1 MRKFCIAIAILL
13 AAVCAF
19 AEGTRTW
26 QQTTFE
32 DFEKGTTKG
41 VAVRSDGRLELA
53 PGFKAVTT
61 TPSTYIWSLASDDQG
76 SVYVAAGSPA
86 RVYHITPDGQSSV
99 IFEPKELQVQSVVVD
114 GHGTVYAATSP
125 DGKVYKIE
133 RRTPE
138 VPKKGTK
145 GAPVPVS
152 PAPQSPAMQGASD
165 QPKAQVAVDANW
177 TSTLLFDPKTKY
189 IWSLALDNEG
199 RLYVATGD
207 RGEIFRVEPNG
218 QGSLFFK
225 SDEAHI
231 RALAL
236 DPQGNL
242 IAGSDGSGLLYRISP
257 QGEAFVLYSAPK
269 KEITALAVDRMGNIY
284 AAGVGEK
291 RTGGGS
297 PIPVSGTALAASLGQ
312 GSQGGGKEGS
322 SGSGSAPASMASMTA
337 PGMAAIGGSEI
348 YQIAPDGSPKRLW
361 ASRDDV
367 VYALGLDQRGQ
378 LLAGTGNKGKVF
390 SIANDE
396 EFTDLVK
403 ASATQVTAFAK
414 GPNGGLYMSTSNLGK
429 VFLVSAAPDGEGTYE
444 SDVFDAKIFSRW
456 GRTETRGIG
465 NFEIWER
472 SGNVD
477 NPDRNW
483 STWKQVDLTRDV
495 PVAVPPARFIQW
507 KAVLRPGVRSPQLE
521 HVTVN
526 YLPKNVAPK
535 VDDVAVQVGYR
546 YQATPR
552 SAGDTGSATPA
563 RFDQAPPSSRDR
575 SSIAVRWNAHD
586 ENEDQL
592 VYSIY
597 YRGDGEQNWKLL
609 KDNLADRFYSFDA
622 GLLPDGGYT
631 VKVTASDAPSHSP
644 EDALTDSRESN
655 RFEVDT
661 TPPQV
666 QDLNAAMEGDQLHIT
681 FRAVDG
687 FSAVRRAEFSVD
699 AGEWQ
704 YVEPV
709 GQLSDFRLENYDFA
723 APLPGLARN
732 GNGAPMPQLKA
743 STARKNKKTEAA
755 DDPIEP
761 SLAQA
766 GEHLVVVRVYD
777 QFDNVGVAKVVI
789 RGR

>member
-1 MRKFCIAIAILL
+1 MRKLRIAIAILL
-13 AAVCAF
+13 ASLCAF

-41 VAVRSDGRLELA
+41 VAIRSDGRLELA

-76 SVYVAAGSPA
+76 AVYVGAGSPA
-86 RVYHITPDGQSSV
+86 RVYRVTPDGQSSI
-99 IFEPKELQVQSVVVD
+99 IFEPKELQVQSIVVD
-114 GHGTVYAATSP
+114 PRGAIYAATSP

-133 RRTPE
+133 RRAPE
-138 VPKKGTK
+138 APKKATK
-145 GAPVPVS
+145 QNSQVASQNV
-152 PAPQSPAMQGASD
+152 APQNVDVQPD
-165 QPKAQVAVDANW
+165 QSKSQVTVDSNW
-177 TSTLLFDPKTKY
+177 TSSVLFDPKTKY
-189 IWSLALDNEG
+189 IWALALDNNG
-199 RLYVATGD
+199 RLYIATGD
-207 RGEIFRVEPNG
+207 RGQIFRVDPNG

-231 RALAL
+231 RAIAI

-242 IAGSDGSGLLYRISP
+242 IAGSDGSGLVYRISP
-257 QGEAFVLYSAPK
+257 VGEAFVLYSAPK

-284 AAGVGEK
+284 AAGLGEK
-291 RTGGGS
+291 RTGGGA
-297 PIPVSGTALAASLGQ
+297 PIPISGTALAAALGQ
-312 GSQGGGKEGS
+312 QAAGKEGS
-322 SGSGSAPASMASMTA
+322 NPASQAPASMASMTM
-337 PGMAAIGGSEI
+337 PGMGSLGGSEI

-396 EFTDLVK
+396 DFTDLLK

-429 VFLVSAAPDGEGTYE
+429 VFLLSAAPDGEGSYE
-444 SDVFDAKIFSRW
+444 SDVFDGKIFSRW
-456 GRTETRGIG
+456 GRTEVRGTG
-465 NFEIWER
+465 NFEIWAR

-483 STWKQVDLTRDV
+483 SSWKQVDLTREA
-495 PVAVPPARFIQW
+495 PVAIPSARFIQW
-507 KAVLRPGVRSPQLE
+507 KAILRPGPRSPQVE
-521 HVTVN
+521 DVVVN

-535 VDDVAVQVGYR
+535 VDEVAVQVGAR
-546 YQATPR
+546 FQATPR
-552 SAGDTGSATPA
+552 NSGDTGSPA
-563 RFDQAPPSSRDR
+563 IQRLDQAPPSVRDR
-575 SSIAVRWNAHD
+575 GAIAVRWAAHD
-586 ENEDQL
+586 DNDDQL
-592 VYSIY
+592 VYSLY

-609 KDNLADRFYSFDA
+609 KDKLADRFYSFDS

-631 VKVTASDAPSHSP
+631 VKVVASDAPSHSP
-644 EDALTDSRESN
+644 EDALTDFKESS

-666 QDLNAAMEGDQLHIT
+666 QDLNAAVEGDQLHIT

-687 FSAVRRAEFSVD
+687 FSEVRRAEFSID

-709 GQLSDFRLENYDFA
+709 GQLSDYRLENYDFSAPVPGGVRTA
-723 APLPGLARN
+723 ATPI
-732 GNGAPMPQLKA
+732 PQLKP
-743 STARKNKKTEAA
+743 SSARKNKKVESA
-755 DDPIEP
+755 DDPLIEP
-761 SLAQA
+761 GPVPVA
-766 GEHLVVVRVYD
+766 EHLIVVRVYD
-777 QFDNVGVAKVVI
+777 KFENVGVAKVVI
-789 RGR
+789 RGK